1 MNKKR
6 DFLFKFLRVVF
17 ELIFMINIFLVYFLD
32 VKEIILTEGK
42 YFSAIIEKHTI
53 WVIVQNIT
61 NTVFGTVINPFL
73 DWYVLIL
80 SFLGFT
86 FC

>member
-1 MNKKR
+1 
-6 DFLFKFLRVVF
+6 LRVVF

-53 WVIVQNIT
+53 
-61 NTVFGTVINPFL
+61 
-73 DWYVLIL
+73 
-80 SFLGFT
+80 
-86 FC
+86 